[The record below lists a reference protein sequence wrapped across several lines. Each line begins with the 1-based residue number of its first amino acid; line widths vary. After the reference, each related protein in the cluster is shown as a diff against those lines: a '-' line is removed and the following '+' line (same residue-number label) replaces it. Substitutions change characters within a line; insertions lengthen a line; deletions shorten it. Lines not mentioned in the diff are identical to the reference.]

1 MHSARNRLTYPN
13 VMSTIAVF
21 IALGGATAFAAT
33 ALPKNSVG
41 SRQLKKN
48 AVTATKIEA
57 GAVSG
62 NRLADGAVSSDQ
74 LAGGA
79 VTGAKIADG
88 GVTADKL
95 APALPFAQV
104 TQRVTGSR
112 SLAFPSTGILVPYP
126 LDNPTFK
133 QAAGED
139 DLFVGSITARFPASC
154 KSPRTFEA
162 YLQVD
167 KEHTGLSP
175 TENVGLASIFDDTEG
190 EATRTAQFGARE
202 RAAAFIAALPSPTT
216 HTFSIELTRSSC
228 GSGSPPGTVATA
240 TGAQIDVI
248 GIR

>member
-1 MHSARNRLTYPN
+1 
-13 VMSTIAVF
+13 MSTIAVF

-41 SRQLKKN
+41 SKQLKKN

-57 GAVSG
+57 GAVG
-62 NRLADGAVSSDQ
+62 RNRLADGAVSSDQ
-74 LAGGA
+74 LADGAVSSDQLANGA
-79 VTGAKIADG
+79 VTGAKIANG

-95 APALPFAQV
+95 GPALPFAQV
-104 TQRVTGSR
+104 TQRVTASH
-112 SLAFPSTGILVPYP
+112 SLAFPPNAILVPYP

-139 DLFVGSITARFPASC
+139 DLFVGSITARFPATC

-162 YLQVD
+162 FLQVD

-202 RAAAFIAALPSPTT
+202 RAAAFIAAPPSPTP
-216 HTFSIELTRSSC
+216 HTFSIDLTRSTC

-240 TGAQIDVI
+240 VGAQIDVI